1 MRQALMMLNGR
12 LAHEA
17 SRVGSLEP
25 MHELIAQ
32 GEFEQAVELAYL
44 EILTRKVTAE
54 EMADAKELLQAAV
67 TPFQGIGDLRW
78 VLLNCNEFRF
88 LP

>member
-1 MRQALMMLNGR
+1 MD
-12 LAHEA
+12 
-17 SRVGSLEP
+17 SLEP

-32 GEFEQAVELAYL
+32 GKFGQAIELAYL
-44 EILTRKVTAE
+44 EILTRKVTAD
-54 EMADAKELLQAAV
+54 EMADAKELLQAAA